1 MERLIGIRRDKGIQ
15 LKVMSRSQVFT
26 TWIQSCPYCREQRC
40 SQHWGT
46 GNPMRIASLLLHPSC
61 CRCETAFWNSKY
73 GTVRRSLHAVG
84 IFAQPNLDLYLDLV
98 TLPDVTHYVLPAGE
112 PTYIASSPAQIIFRC
127 QMDYGCFCFVFFS
140 RQTVS
145 NITVETCLPSRSTYI
160 ALRVFLETIW
170 TWFESVQ
177 HFFAFLKEMFILY
190 QLYRANIVY
199 VLTRAF
205 DVMWVLFWNDSLFCF
220 SFDLLF
226 AHSDITLFSRQNV
239 KSTY

>member
-1 MERLIGIRRDKGIQ
+1 MWD
-15 LKVMSRSQVFT
+15 
-26 TWIQSCPYCREQRC
+26 C
-40 SQHWGT
+40 
-46 GNPMRIASLLLHPSC
+46 
-61 CRCETAFWNSKY
+61 AFWNSKY
-73 GTVRRSLHAVG
+73 GTVRRSLHAVA

-127 QMDYGCFCFVFFS
+127 QMDYGWLGFFFVVFFLS
-140 RQTVS
+140 RQAVS
-145 NITVETCLPSRSTYI
+145 NKTCLPSRSTYI
-160 ALRVFLETIW
+160 SLRVFSETIW

-226 AHSDITLFSRQNV
+226 AHSDITLCSWQNV

>member
-1 MERLIGIRRDKGIQ
+1 MWD
-15 LKVMSRSQVFT
+15 
-26 TWIQSCPYCREQRC
+26 Y
-40 SQHWGT
+40 
-46 GNPMRIASLLLHPSC
+46 
-61 CRCETAFWNSKY
+61 AFWNSKY
-73 GTVRRSLHAVG
+73 GTARRSLHAVA

-112 PTYIASSPAQIIFRC
+112 PTYIASSPAQIIFP
-127 QMDYGCFCFVFFS
+127 MSNGLWMAFFFFLS
-140 RQTVS
+140 RQAVS
-145 NITVETCLPSRSTYI
+145 NKTVETCLPSRSTYI

-205 DVMWVLFWNDSLFCF
+205 DVMWVLFWNDLLFCF
-220 SFDLLF
+220 SFELLF